1 MHKTISLRNFDFI
14 SLTDKGLEREKNE
27 DYLAYFDTFN
37 GHVFAVCDGMGGHT
51 GGEIASKVAI
61 EAIGEYFNADYY
73 KNPFEAIESAI
84 VFANKKV
91 IEYAKLDTRL
101 FGMGTT
107 VILVLIRDDM
117 IYYGHSGDSR
127 LYILTKSQL
136 KRLTRDHSYVNQ
148 LIDKNIITE
157 KEAENH
163 PRRNEITQ
171 ALGLNPYLEP
181 DVTNLAFLPEEGD
194 VLMLCSDGL
203 NNMVTDRSIKKIL
216 LSNKIIEQ
224 KASDLIAKALKNGG
238 IDNISIQ
245 LIRFHNIKQNYS
257 SDNNSF
263 WRKIK
268 KNKSIFKKKIYF
280 SAIFLVLV
288 ISLYVFI
295 NRNENIIDINEP
307 NITISLDGRVNTDS
321 IIIYPYTIKE
331 NDSFESIAEN
341 YNTTVEQLRQLNTNI
356 TKFVKNKH
364 LKIPIQTT
372 YIVNEGDEIQI
383 ICQQYNISVIDIM
396 RVNNFCNNELIIGVE
411 LIIPLPNTNTR
422 IH

>member
-1 MHKTISLRNFDFI
+1 MHRTISLRNFDFI

-91 IEYAKLDTRL
+91 IDYAKTDTKL
-101 FGMGTT
+101 LGMGTT

-163 PRRNEITQ
+163 PRSNEITQ
-171 ALGLNPYLEP
+171 ALGLNPNLEP

-194 VLMLCSDGL
+194 ILMLCSDGL

-216 LSNKIIEQ
+216 LSNKIIEE
-224 KASDLIAKALKNGG
+224 KASNLIAKALRNGG
-238 IDNISIQ
+238 VDNISIQ
-245 LIRFHNIKQNYS
+245 LIRFHNMKQNYS
-257 SDNNSF
+257 SDTNSL

-268 KNKSIFKKKIYF
+268 KNKSVFRKKIYF

-288 ISLYVFI
+288 IALYVFI
-295 NRNENIIDINEP
+295 NRKESNTRINESS
-307 NITISLDGRVNTDS
+307 ITTSKESRVLNTNS
-321 IIIYPYTIKE
+321 KIIYPYIIKE

-341 YNTTVEQLRQLNTNI
+341 YNTTTKQLKQLNPNI
-356 TKFVKNKH
+356 NKLVKNKH
-364 LKIPIQTT
+364 LKIPIQNT
-372 YIVNEGDEIQI
+372 YIINEGDEIQI
-383 ICQQYNISVIDIM
+383 ISQQYNISVIDIM

-411 LIIPLPNTNTR
+411 LIIPLPNN
-422 IH
+422 